1 MPEVQ
6 SVISSNDLLLDTS
19 TQQTDKQCQTRKHV
33 QYQHSNFIL
42 NFVCVVHC
50 SVRRPSAG
58 MEPSTNISAAVGAG
72 SSTFEFESLTAVVD
86 AVVREIYPL
95 LKAGKS
101 RRVLTRA
108 VGTEALSGREIQIV
122 LASASTACRLSLQE
136 QEDLHDRVRALLP
149 QHLPFESNEEET
161 GPEGHGEAI
170 PAILEESGV
179 KEFEREISL
188 DEIRTKYK
196 VKQRHKTAEKQTTG
210 TTSDVDVAS
219 SVVAV
224 HDDREVE
231 DRPAAVAVA
240 RQQTAPRIRGNWM
253 HAKYR
258 RPSTD
263 RRDPVRFSSAASP
276 RRRSVD
282 RCGYYQPLSTS
293 ARRPGPERRW
303 TPERVHCDRS
313 WSHVRHETDLERDW
327 RLFKEMRERMADRR
341 RR

>member
-1 MPEVQ
+1 MQ

-19 TQQTDKQCQTRKHV
+19 TQQTDKQCQTREHV
-33 QYQHSNFIL
+33 QYQHGNFIL

-58 MEPSTNISAAVGAG
+58 MEPSTNISTAAGSA

-86 AVVREIYPL
+86 AVVCEIYPL

-122 LASASTACRLSLQE
+122 LASARTACRLSFQE
-136 QEDLHDRVRALLP
+136 QKDLHERVRALLP

-161 GPEGHGEAI
+161 GSEGHGEAI

-196 VKQRHKTAEKQTTG
+196 MKQRHKTAEKQTTG

-224 HDDREVE
+224 HDEREVE

-240 RQQTAPRIRGNWM
+240 CQQTAPRIRGNWM

-263 RRDPVRFSSAASP
+263 RRDPVRFSPAASP

-282 RCGYYQPLSTS
+282 RRGYYQPPGTS
-293 ARRPGPERRW
+293 ARRPGPERRR